1 MIVRKTMKAPV
12 KSRADK
18 PELRILPLG
27 ASIVFGVGSSTGN
40 GFRKPLRDALR
51 YDGFEVNMVGTRH
64 NGNMQD
70 WDNEATSG
78 AIVSEIRSYLKGSLA
93 YKPNVVVINGGTNDC
108 NRNIDINNIG
118 ERMRLILNDIWGA
131 PDMANTCVML
141 STILPTA
148 DATGA
153 LNRITANQQYR
164 LLTEQLAA
172 SGKCIYM
179 ADMDPDEP
187 SIAHNWIALGADIG
201 GDGIH
206 PNDQGH
212 KKMASVF
219 HDAIIKAVSDGKI
232 KNPATMAK
240 TGTTGCDK
248 TFGNGV
254 YAGGLTQRGSG
265 WDDGTYKHASE
276 YGGLLFSVTSDWDR
290 DQWRFARLFTRDR
303 DDLLGWF
310 EKSAGV
316 HAYGVWK
323 NNGNGKFDK
332 IADLDPDLFCN
343 PRGVR
348 FIDMNAD
355 GLDDLVCIDPD
366 GNLYLSINQGDGS
379 DSKPPTFKR
388 VSTTAKI
395 KDTEGFKQDRI
406 VLADIDGDGRGDY
419 CHLDDGGNV
428 WCWRNGWVDDIPE
441 YWQALGLRFTAK
453 GMGDVHGVRFEDIN
467 GDGRDDWLWV
477 DNDGVT
483 YTWTSARSC
492 ASGKLGDGLNVAWR
506 QGFNGDATSG
516 PTHMGM
522 ANFGEKDTN
531 IRNRIHFG
539 RIFGEPQ
546 AFSLLGQQDYIYM
559 EHSNTTDGEHKF
571 DVHVWKNVA
580 RGGTKLLADGNKYCN
595 MLGHTDG
602 RMDYVW
608 VLSTGRMTLYPNA
621 GKSHIS
627 GDESFW
633 GPMTE
638 EIWSPQKWIFK
649 DADRR
654 DLHLVDWDG
663 DGACDIVYTDPDKN
677 NSPQVWLNTYPLT
690 GRWDWTYIAKP
701 APQVQCNERKG
712 LGIHDLAVR
721 FANIDG
727 GKRGDYLCIKPNGY
741 VSGWV
746 HKDDG
751 TWEDV
756 GQVKFQEGKDRANL
770 RWADVNGDGKDDMLW
785 VDKFNGDGY
794 VWYNG
799 GRGDRGDLG
808 GSLYFWRKIS
818 DPVYDGNHA
827 GTCMYYPD
835 LDGNGRA
842 DMHSIIGTFNNQA
855 ETWFNP
861 SCAMTD
867 RTGDDGDIGNPNL
880 PVQPGSSNG
889 GGGDG
894 GDSSGGED
902 YDPNPDDHNTLP
914 VCDETFDNF
923 DKLVEASD
931 DIPDTCATQYVLQV
945 GQATLQAAVKRYD
958 EIMKGDYDKY
968 FQIYADYLVQNSA
981 DTLEK
986 FMRDNGADYFDCD
999 VREQYTCCAGCD
1011 KIGLYG
1017 DTCKHCVDECP
1028 IKSPW
1033 GDAQNVWWDTF
1044 AETCPPNEDLGIGTV
1059 KDKTIFWKLREK
1071 DKNNFWGE
1079 VTATVGAPE
1088 EKLPIVPRQQIVQW
1102 SESTDMSCVIAQSRD
1117 PDNLPENCYNTK
1129 HWYDAPIVKDFKASD
1144 VVNPKEVVQKALG
1157 DSSVLI
1163 DALAATLM
1171 EIKTYMYT
1179 DDTIDVSDAVILPI
1193 LMIQHSLSSMED
1205 VVEMAKDIEKMEKT
1219 NFIVNLISSVLF
1231 VLPVAGEIL
1240 GTIGLAGFG
1249 RALIYVSEAGNAAM
1263 GIYSV
1268 VSEPKSAPL
1277 ALFGAIMSV
1286 KSIRNA
1292 NNMRNAVKARRAMG
1306 KHDIEGFSKVIAS
1319 KLEDLDRMAAR
1330 GEVDETV
1337 DLAHDYSPTQEQP
1350 KMVLAIHLE

>member
-1 MIVRKTMKAPV
+1 M
-12 KSRADK
+12 
-18 PELRILPLG
+18 
-27 ASIVFGVGSSTGN
+27 
-40 GFRKPLRDALR
+40 
-51 YDGFEVNMVGTRH
+51 
-64 NGNMQD
+64 
-70 WDNEATSG
+70 
-78 AIVSEIRSYLKGSLA
+78 
-93 YKPNVVVINGGTNDC
+93 
-108 NRNIDINNIG
+108 
-118 ERMRLILNDIWGA
+118 
-131 PDMANTCVML
+131 
-141 STILPTA
+141 
-148 DATGA
+148 
-153 LNRITANQQYR
+153 
-164 LLTEQLAA
+164 
-172 SGKCIYM
+172 
-179 ADMDPDEP
+179 
-187 SIAHNWIALGADIG
+187 
-201 GDGIH
+201 
-206 PNDQGH
+206 GH

-219 HDAIIKAVSDGKI
+219 YDAIMKAVSDEKI
-232 KNPATMAK
+232 KSPAAMAK

-290 DQWRFARLFTRDR
+290 DQWRFARLFTRNR

-323 NNGNGKFDK
+323 NNGGGKFDK

-355 GLDDLVCIDPD
+355 GLDDLVCIDPN

-379 DSKPPTFKR
+379 ASKPPTFKR

-395 KDTEGFKQDRI
+395 KDTEGFKQDGI

-483 YTWTSARSC
+483 YTWTSARSS
-492 ASGKLGDGLNVAWR
+492 ASGKLGDGVNVAWR

-516 PTHMGM
+516 PTHMGV
-522 ANFGEKDTN
+522 ANFGKKDTN
-531 IRNRIHFG
+531 IRSRIHFG
-539 RIFGEPQ
+539 RIFGESQ

-559 EHSNTTDGEHKF
+559 EHSNTTDGKHKF
-571 DVHVWKNVA
+571 DVHVWKNMA
-580 RGGTKLLADGNKYCN
+580 RGGTKLLADGNKY
-595 MLGHTDG
+595 L
-602 RMDYVW
+602 
-608 VLSTGRMTLYPNA
+608 P
-621 GKSHIS
+621 
-627 GDESFW
+627 
-633 GPMTE
+633 
-638 EIWSPQKWIFK
+638 
-649 DADRR
+649 
-654 DLHLVDWDG
+654 
-663 DGACDIVYTDPDKN
+663 
-677 NSPQVWLNTYPLT
+677 
-690 GRWDWTYIAKP
+690 
-701 APQVQCNERKG
+701 
-712 LGIHDLAVR
+712 VR

-799 GRGDRGDLG
+799 GRGNRGDLG

-818 DPVYDGNHA
+818 DSVYDGNHA

-842 DMHSIIGTFNNQA
+842 DMHSIIGTFNNRA

-902 YDPNPDDHNTLP
+902 YDPNPDDDNTLP

-923 DKLVEASD
+923 DKLIEASD
-931 DIPDTCATQYVLQV
+931 DIPDTCAAQYVLQV

-958 EIMKGDYDKY
+958 EVMKGDYDKY

-999 VREQYTCCAGCD
+999 
-1011 KIGLYG
+1011 
-1017 DTCKHCVDECP
+1017 
-1028 IKSPW
+1028 
-1033 GDAQNVWWDTF
+1033 NVWWDTF

-1071 DKNNFWGE
+1071 DKNNFWGD

-1129 HWYDAPIVKDFKASD
+1129 HWYDAAIVKDFKASD
-1144 VVNPKEVVQKALG
+1144 VVNPEEVVQKALG

-1179 DDTIDVSDAVILPI
+1179 NDTIDVSDAVILPI

-1219 NFIVNLISSVLF
+1219 NFIVNLISSLLF

-1240 GTIGLAGFG
+1240 GKIGLAGFG

-1263 GIYSV
+1263 GICSI

-1306 KHDIEGFSKVIAS
+1306 KQDIEGFSKVIAS
-1319 KLEDLDRMAAR
+1319 KLEDLDRLAAR
-1330 GEVDETV
+1330 GE
-1337 DLAHDYSPTQEQP
+1337 LRLCGRQA
-1350 KMVLAIHLE
+1350 